1 MEDIQKRRQRHRS
14 RRGTERGRHECVCI
28 QICRGRNLVG
38 DDRLRHRGREGWT
51 SKCGYLVEKEPQSA
65 KKRDGSQSDRL
76 REVMSEHDGATIP
89 LPLSFSSS
97 VFLSHIPPL
106 GPVPPFF
113 PFLGNFPLLPQKQ
126 PSAKM
131 TSLALEA
138 TRPSPDQKRERRG
151 RRGGLADRSKRW
163 RKRTGSKS
171 EQAQMAEAF

>member
-1 MEDIQKRRQRHRS
+1 MEDIQKRQQRHRS
-14 RRGTERGRHECVCI
+14 CRGTERGRHECVCI
-28 QICRGRNLVG
+28 QICRGRNPVR
-38 DDRLRHRGREGWT
+38 DDRLRHRGREGRT

-76 REVMSEHDGATIP
+76 REVMSEHDRATI
-89 LPLSFSSS
+89 PLSFSSS

-151 RRGGLADRSKRW
+151 RRGGLADRSKR
-163 RKRTGSKS
+163 
-171 EQAQMAEAF
+171 